1 MFTIIL
7 FLYLLVGICIAV
19 PVGLS
24 LSFDD
29 RYTLTMLTQ
38 ATNIS
43 QLCNCDYNTA
53 EKLYVAFAMILNYLF
68 WPITLT
74 LGIVLNIIAAKR
86 NEK

>member
-29 RYTLTMLTQ
+29 RYTLAVMTQ

-43 QLCNCDYNTA
+43 QLCNCDYDTA
-53 EKLYVAFAMILNYLF
+53 EKLYVTFAMILNYLF
-68 WPITLT
+68 WPITL
-74 LGIVLNIIAAKR
+74 LFGIILNIIAAKR
-86 NEK
+86 NDK